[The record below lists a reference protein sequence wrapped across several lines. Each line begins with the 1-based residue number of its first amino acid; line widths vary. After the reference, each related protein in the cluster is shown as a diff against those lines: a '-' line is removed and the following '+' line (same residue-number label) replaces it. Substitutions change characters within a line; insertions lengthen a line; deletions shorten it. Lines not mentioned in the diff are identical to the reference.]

1 MTTLSTAPPTPLLAR
16 PKHMAYG
23 DAVRVLGTVAVVVGH
38 VADLP
43 MAKVAPDTLDWW
55 MCNIANSIARWAVPV
70 YIMLSGALL
79 LDPARKESASV
90 FYRKRLARLG
100 APLVF
105 WSAFF
110 ILFEVYY
117 LGPAWDASWSRSLQN
132 LALGQPYP
140 HLHFIF
146 RIAVLYA
153 FTPMFRV
160 FVRHAPRKMLVS
172 TVIILFAVW
181 SADSVINAFMGTSL
195 SALAR
200 FAPFVSFY
208 LAGYLLRESYAAPGQ
223 LKWYVIA
230 LLACAT
236 LLAVIT
242 GVLCMTLGFAW
253 YPSVP
258 LMLYD
263 FLSPVRVPMAIC
275 AWIILITIFRENS
288 PALRKT
294 GKWFAILAPTTLG
307 LYLIHPAFREV
318 LYSPYTLRDLL
329 ANIPGFGFMWHWN
342 SLDPLWPTA
351 AIGIPIMASVVYLL
365 SLGAV
370 MLMMRIPFVR
380 RVVE

>member
-1 MTTLSTAPPTPLLAR
+1 
-16 PKHMAYG
+16 MAYG
-23 DAVRVLGTVAVVVGH
+23 DAVRVLGTIAVVLGH

-55 MCNIANSIARWAVPV
+55 ICNIANSIARWAVPV

-79 LDPARKESASV
+79 LDPARHESASR

-100 APLVF
+100 VPLVF

-110 ILFEVYY
+110 MLFEVYY
-117 LGPAWDASWSRSLQN
+117 LGPSWGASWSKSLQN

-160 FVRHAPRKMLVS
+160 FVRHAPRPMLVS
-172 TVIILFAVW
+172 TVIILFGVW

-208 LAGYLLRESYAAPGQ
+208 LAGYLLRENYAKPGQ
-223 LKWYVIA
+223 LKWYIA
-230 LLACAT
+230 GFALCAT
-236 LLAVIT
+236 LLASIT
-242 GVLCMTLGFAW
+242 GILCMKMGFAW
-253 YPSVP
+253 YPSIP

-263 FLSPVRVPMAIC
+263 FLSPVRIPLAIC
-275 AWIILITIFRENS
+275 AWIILITVFREGS
-288 PALRKT
+288 PAIRRT
-294 GKWFAILAPTTLG
+294 GRLFAVLAPTTLG

-318 LYSPYTLRDLL
+318 LYNPFPLRDFL
-329 ANIPGFGFMWHWN
+329 AGHLHMGFFWRWG
-342 SLDPLWPTA
+342 SLDTVWPVA
-351 AIGIPIMASVVYLL
+351 WIGIPVLTAAVYVL
-365 SLGAV
+365 SLV
-370 MLMMRIPFVR
+370 STMVIMRIPYLR
-380 RVVE
+380 RIAE